1 MNITEKTAIVTG
13 GSRGIGRAIAV
24 ELAKAG
30 VQVAIIYAGN
40 TAAAEETLALV
51 KAQGVQGMMIQ
62 CDVADGAAVEAMVK
76 EVKDTF
82 GSIDILVNNAGITR
96 DTLLM
101 RMKETEWQEVLDTN
115 LTGVF
120 HCTRQVSKLMIKQR
134 HGIIINLTSIV
145 GLVGNAGQ
153 ANYSAAKAGVIGFT
167 KAVAKELASRNI
179 RVNAIAP
186 GFIETDMTAVL
197 SDTAKEDILKTIPMG
212 RMAKTE
218 EVATV
223 AAFLASEEAK
233 YMTGQVLHVDGGMI
247 M

>member
-96 DTLLM
+96 DT
-101 RMKETEWQEVLDTN
+101 
-115 LTGVF
+115 
-120 HCTRQVSKLMIKQR
+120 C
-134 HGIIINLTSIV
+134 
-145 GLVGNAGQ
+145 
-153 ANYSAAKAGVIGFT
+153 
-167 KAVAKELASRNI
+167 
-179 RVNAIAP
+179 
-186 GFIETDMTAVL
+186 
-197 SDTAKEDILKTIPMG
+197 
-212 RMAKTE
+212 
-218 EVATV
+218 
-223 AAFLASEEAK
+223 
-233 YMTGQVLHVDGGMI
+233 
-247 M
+247 

>member
-153 ANYSAAKAGVIGFT
+153 ANYSAAKAGIIGFT

-212 RMAKTE
+212 RMAKPE

>member
-153 ANYSAAKAGVIGFT
+153 ANYSAAKAGIIGFT

-186 GFIETDMTAVL
+186 GFIETDMTAIL

-212 RMAKTE
+212 RMAKPE